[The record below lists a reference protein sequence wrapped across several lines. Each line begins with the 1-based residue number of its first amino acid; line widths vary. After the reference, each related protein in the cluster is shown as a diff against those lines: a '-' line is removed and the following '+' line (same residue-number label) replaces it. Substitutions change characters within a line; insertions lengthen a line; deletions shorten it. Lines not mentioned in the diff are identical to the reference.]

1 MNQTTGHAAGGDPS
15 RQYKYY
21 DYIMAG
27 FVIVLLCSGIIGVQK
42 VSMIAGI
49 PFGTAILFFPL
60 SYLCGDILTEVYGYA
75 RSRRVIWAGFAGLI
89 FAAFMSYIVVV
100 LPPAPDWPH
109 QAAYELI
116 FGNTPR
122 VVIAS
127 LIAFCAGEFTNSFVL
142 ARMKVITNGR
152 WLWMR
157 TIGSTICGEGV
168 DSIIFYPLAF
178 YGADGWTPDLVLK
191 VLATNYTLK
200 VSWEVLA
207 TPLTYRVVNFLK
219 RREHEDYYDRDT
231 DFNPFRLET

>member
-231 DFNPFRLET
+231 NFNPFRLET